1 MGGALTPPATTPLR
15 IYRVLDRYGGEHYRG
30 SLEDCEGYARLWD
43 RDTPGDAPHRVE
55 RVR

>member
-1 MGGALTPPATTPLR
+1 LTPPATTPLR